1 MKLNRRNVLMLSSA
15 MVVLAS
21 ASGAQQARR
30 IFHDALGTA
39 QAEYDRFVTD
49 RLFRN
54 SVVRLVSSYKDA
66 TVRRQVSDLQIP
78 AVGAEVRAGDD
89 ILALLLSGSDDT
101 LNGLRSGVSLIRPFE
116 LNELADSFRSD
127 GYERV
132 MTNEFRRDP
141 YSDFGLQ
148 MIEALAFYALTTRA
162 LVDSG
167 QVDQSVFRSGE
178 FCILPFWP
186 FC

>member
-1 MKLNRRNVLMLSSA
+1 MKLTRRNVLMLSSA
-15 MVVLAS
+15 MVALAS
-21 ASGAQQARR
+21 ASVAQQAQSL
-30 IFHDALGTA
+30 FLDALVRA
-39 QAEYDRFVTD
+39 RSEYGIFVSD

-54 SVVRLVSSYKDA
+54 RVVRLVSAYKDA
-66 TVRRQVSDLQIP
+66 TVRRQVFDLGIT
-78 AVGAEVRAGDD
+78 AEEAEVRAGDD
-89 ILALLLSGSDDT
+89 ILALLLSGSDNT
-101 LNGLRSGVSLIRPFE
+101 LNELEFFARTSDVFE
-116 LNELADSFRSD
+116 LEELADSFLSD

-132 MTNEFRRDP
+132 MRNELGRDP

-148 MIEALAFYALTTRA
+148 MIEALAFYALTTKA

-167 QVDQSVFRSGE
+167 EVDQSVFRSGE